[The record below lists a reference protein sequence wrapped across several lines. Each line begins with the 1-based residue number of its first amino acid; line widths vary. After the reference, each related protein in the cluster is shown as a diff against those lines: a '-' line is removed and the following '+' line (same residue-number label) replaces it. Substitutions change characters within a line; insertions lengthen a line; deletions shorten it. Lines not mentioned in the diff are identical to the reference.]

1 MSETINPSIEGSVNW
16 KKESFDVLFSNWHTA
31 NDKTMSLLF
40 QAVADRGNGWAV
52 RKGSLRKATCDW
64 LVQHRY
70 EIPTGE
76 LNIFSGPDIGM
87 GVGRQISAISKICH
101 IINPH
106 CYPVIW
112 DSHIKDILKANESN
126 WDEKVKQY
134 VTEHEDLYQIDN
146 LQADDWRERIYRAES
161 TLWASWT
168 PTQTE
173 Q

>member
-16 KKESFDVLFSNWHTA
+16 KKESFEVLFSNWHTA

-52 RKGSLRKATCDW
+52 RKGSLRKETCDW
-64 LVQHRY
+64 LVQHRF
-70 EIPTGE
+70 EIPAGE
-76 LNIFSGPDIGM
+76 LNIFGGPKAWF
-87 GVGRQISAISKICH
+87 GRQTSAISKICH

-112 DSHIKDILKANESN
+112 DTHTTALLKANESN
-126 WDEKVKQY
+126 WDEKIKQY
-134 VTEHEDLYQIDN
+134 VAEHDDLYQIDN
-146 LQADDWRERIYRAES
+146 LSAEDWRERIYRAES
-161 TLWASWT
+161 TLWASYT
-168 PTQTE
+168 PMQTQ